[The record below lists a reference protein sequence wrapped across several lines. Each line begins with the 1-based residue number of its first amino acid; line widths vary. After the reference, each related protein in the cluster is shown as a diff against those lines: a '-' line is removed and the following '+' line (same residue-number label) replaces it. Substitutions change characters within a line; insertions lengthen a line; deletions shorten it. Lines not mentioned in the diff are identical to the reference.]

1 MKPTAL
7 AALLQA
13 FFYEWMG
20 KQKNLSHHT
29 VCSYRDTWKLFLQFA
44 SRRKRREVAA
54 LSLADLQ
61 ASDVIAFLEHL
72 EKDRKVSIGTRN
84 CRLAAIHS
92 FFAFVAYREPLTI
105 AQCAEIAR
113 IPVKKTSRPVM
124 CYMDAEEIAAVLR
137 VPDRSSFEGQRDH
150 ALLAFLYNTGARI
163 QEALDVCP
171 RAIRFESPAQVELLG
186 KGRKSRICPLWPE
199 TVDLLKAL
207 LRRQPRAND
216 EPVFINRYGQPLG
229 AAGVR
234 FKLKQYVQAAARHVP
249 SLATKRVTPHTWRH
263 SVGVQLVAAGVDV
276 TVIRNWL
283 GHARLDTTNLYARA
297 NLETKRKALEQ
308 VDPSTKPGKPARWKR
323 NPELLSWLSS
333 L

>member
-1 MKPTAL
+1 MKSNSL
-7 AALLQA
+7 ASLLHS
-13 FFYEWMG
+13 FFHDWMG

-29 VCSYRDTWKLFLQFA
+29 VHSYRDTWKLFLRFTA
-44 SRRKRREVAA
+44 ERKRREIAQ
-54 LSLADLQ
+54 LSLVDLQ
-61 ASDVIAFLEHL
+61 ASEVLAFLDHL

-84 CRLAAIHS
+84 CRLAAVHS
-92 FFAFVAYREPLTI
+92 FFAFVAHREPLAI
-105 AQCAEIAR
+105 AQCAEIAH
-113 IPVKKTSRPVM
+113 IPVKKRSRPAM

-137 VPDRSSFEGQRDH
+137 EPNRSSVEGQRDH

-186 KGRKSRICPLWPE
+186 KGRKSRTCPLWPE
-199 TVDLLKAL
+199 TVDVLKAL
-207 LRRQPRAND
+207 LKQQPRADD
-216 EPVFINRYGQPLG
+216 EPIFVNRYGQPLG

-234 FKLKQYVQAAARHVP
+234 FKLRQYVQAASRHMP
-249 SLATKRVTPHTWRH
+249 SLARKRVTPHTWRH

-283 GHARLDTTNLYARA
+283 GHARLDTTNQYARA
-297 NLETKRKALEQ
+297 NIETKRRALEQ
-308 VDPSTKPGKPARWKR
+308 VDPSTKLALPPRWR
-323 NPELLSWLSS
+323 QTPELLTWLDS

>member
-1 MKPTAL
+1 MKSNSFTAL
-7 AALLQA
+7 LHA
-13 FFYEWMG
+13 FFHEWMG
-20 KQKNLSHHT
+20 NQKNLSRHT
-29 VCSYRDTWKLFLQFA
+29 VHSYRDTWKLLLRFA
-44 SRRKRREVAA
+44 SERKRREIAE
-54 LSLADLQ
+54 LSLTDLR
-61 ASDVIAFLEHL
+61 VGEVLAFLEHL
-72 EKDRKVSIGTRN
+72 ERDRKVSIGTRN

-92 FFAFVAYREPLTI
+92 FFAFVAHREPLAI

-113 IPVKKTSRPVM
+113 IPVKKRARPAM
-124 CYMDAEEIAAVLR
+124 CYMDAAEIAAILQE
-137 VPDRSSFEGQRDH
+137 PDCSSLEGQRDH

-171 RAIRFESPAQVELLG
+171 RSIRFECPAQVELFG

-199 TVDLLKAL
+199 TANLLKAL
-207 LRRQPRAND
+207 LRRQPRADD
-216 EPVFINRYGQPLG
+216 EPIFVNRYGQPLG

-234 FKLKQYVQAAARHVP
+234 FKLKQYVRAAARHVP
-249 SLATKRVTPHTWRH
+249 SLTAKRVTPHTWRH

-283 GHARLDTTNLYARA
+283 GHARLDTTNHYARA

-308 VDPSTKPGKPARWKR
+308 VDPSTKPIRPAQWKR
-323 NPELLSWLSS
+323 NPELLTWLDS

>member
-1 MKPTAL
+1 MKSSL
-7 AALLQA
+7 AVLLHA

-20 KQKNLSHHT
+20 KQRNLSRHT
-29 VCSYRDTWKLFLQFA
+29 VCSYRDTWKLLLRFV
-44 SRRKRREVAA
+44 SERKRRGIVD

-61 ASDVIAFLEHL
+61 VADVLAFLEHL
-72 EKDRKVSIGTRN
+72 EKERKVSIGTRN

-92 FFAFVAYREPLTI
+92 FFGFVAHREPLAI

-113 IPVKKTSRPVM
+113 IPVKKSSRPAM
-124 CYMDAEEIAAVLR
+124 HYMDTEEIAAILR
-137 VPDRSSFEGQRDH
+137 EPDRKTVEGQRDH

-171 RAIRFESPAQVELLG
+171 RAIRFDSPSQVELLG

-199 TVDLLKAL
+199 TVDVLKAL
-207 LRRQPRAND
+207 LKRQPRLDD
-216 EPVFINRYGQPLG
+216 EPIFVNRYGQPLG

-234 FKLKQYVQAAARHVP
+234 FKLKQYVRGAAQHVP
-249 SLATKRVTPHTWRH
+249 SLATKRITPHTWRH

-276 TVIRNWL
+276 TVIRNWF
-283 GHARLDTTNLYARA
+283 GHARLDTTNHYARA
-297 NLETKRKALEQ
+297 NLETKRKALDQ
-308 VDPSTKPGKPARWKR
+308 VDPATRPGRPPRWKR
-323 NPELLSWLSS
+323 DPDLLTWLDS

>member
-1 MKPTAL
+1 MKSNSL
-7 AALLQA
+7 ATLLHA
-13 FFYEWMG
+13 FFHEWMG
-20 KQKNLSHHT
+20 KQKNLSRHT
-29 VCSYRDTWKLFLQFA
+29 VHSYRDTWKLFLQFA
-44 SRRKRREVAA
+44 SERKRREIVQ

-61 ASDVIAFLEHL
+61 ACEVVAFLEHL

-92 FFAFVAYREPLTI
+92 FFAFVAHREPLAI
-105 AQCAEIAR
+105 AQCAEIAH
-113 IPVKKTSRPVM
+113 IPVKKASRPVM
-124 CYMDAEEIAAVLR
+124 CYMDAEEIAAILR
-137 VPDRSSFEGQRDH
+137 EPDRSTLEGQRDH

-171 RAIRFESPAQVELLG
+171 RAIRFESPAHVELLG

-199 TVDLLKAL
+199 TVGILRAL
-207 LRRQPRAND
+207 LRKQPRADD
-216 EPVFINRYGQPLG
+216 EPIFVNRYGQPLG

-234 FKLKQYVQAAARHVP
+234 FKLKQYVQAAARHMP

-283 GHARLDTTNLYARA
+283 GHARLDTTNHYARA
-297 NLETKRKALEQ
+297 NLETKRRALEQ
-308 VDPSTKPGKPARWKR
+308 VDPSTKPGRPARWKR
-323 NPELLSWLSS
+323 NPEILSWLDS

>member
-1 MKPTAL
+1 MKSRSFAT
-7 AALLQA
+7 LLQA
-13 FFYEWMG
+13 FFHEWMG

-29 VCSYRDTWKLFLQFA
+29 VCSYRDTWKLFLRFVSA
-44 SRRKRREVAA
+44 RRRREIAE

-61 ASDVIAFLEHL
+61 AAEVLAFLEHL
-72 EKDRKVSIGTRN
+72 EQDRKVSIGTRN

-92 FFAFVAYREPLTI
+92 FFGFVAHREPLAI

-113 IPVKKTSRPVM
+113 IPVKKRARPAM
-124 CYMDAEEIAAVLR
+124 CYMDAEEIAAILR
-137 VPDRSSFEGQRDH
+137 EPDRSNLEGQRDY
-150 ALLAFLYNTGARI
+150 ALLAFLYNTGARV

-199 TVDLLKAL
+199 TVDVLKAL
-207 LRRQPRAND
+207 LKQQPRVDD
-216 EPVFINRYGQPLG
+216 EPIFVNRYGQPLG

-234 FKLKQYVQAAARHVP
+234 FKLKKYVHAAAQHVP
-249 SLATKRVTPHTWRH
+249 SLAIKRVTPHTWRH

-283 GHARLDTTNLYARA
+283 GHARLDTTNHYARA

-308 VDPSTKPGKPARWKR
+308 VDPTTKPGRPPRWKR
-323 NPELLSWLSS
+323 DPELLTWLNS

>member
-1 MKPTAL
+1 
-7 AALLQA
+7 LLHA
-13 FFYEWMG
+13 FFHEWMG
-20 KQKNLSHHT
+20 QQRNLSRHT

-44 SRRKRREVAA
+44 AKRKRHEIAK
-54 LSLADLQ
+54 LSLVDLQ
-61 ASDVIAFLEHL
+61 AGEVLAFLEYL

-92 FFAFVAYREPLTI
+92 FFAFVAHREPLAI

-113 IPVKKTSRPVM
+113 IPVKKRSRPAM
-124 CYMDAEEIAAVLR
+124 CYMDAEEIAAILR
-137 VPDRSSFEGQRDH
+137 EPNRSSLEGQRDH

-171 RAIRFESPAQVELLG
+171 RAIRFQPPAQVELLG

-199 TVDLLKAL
+199 TVDVLKAL
-207 LRRQPRAND
+207 LKRQPRPDD
-216 EPVFINRYGQPLG
+216 EPIFINRYGQPLG
-229 AAGVR
+229 AAGAR
-234 FKLKQYVQAAARHVP
+234 FKLKQYVQAAAQHMP
-249 SLATKRVTPHTWRH
+249 SLATKRITPHTWRH

-297 NLETKRKALEQ
+297 NLETKRRALEQ
-308 VDPSTKPGKPARWKR
+308 VDPSTKPGRPPRWKR
-323 NPELLSWLSS
+323 NPDLLAWLNS